1 MVYHEKFDLGSFWL
15 ELQTQLLF
23 DGGINRG
30 AGSLG
35 VGLRAIGSPFEGEV
49 EEARK
54 SGFVYY
60 RAIGGLLDRNIVG
73 VKISGQSR
81 YGLVMELEAA
91 PSEFD
96 IKLAGGR
103 RFELR

>member
-1 MVYHEKFDLGSFWL
+1 MGYHEEFDRGSFGL
-15 ELQTQLLF
+15 ELQAQLLF

-30 AGSLG
+30 AGSRG
-35 VGLRAIGSPFEGEV
+35 VGLRAVGGPFEGEV

-54 SGFVYY
+54 SGLVYY
-60 RAIGGLLDRNIVG
+60 RAIGGLLDRSIVA

-91 PSEFD
+91 SSEFD
-96 IKLAGGR
+96 IKLA
-103 RFELR
+103 